1 MRKLI
6 DITSVLCGIAAII
19 SLIMG
24 IRVIT
29 GHGYFVG
36 LALFSMAKS
45 GTIFGFIGNLLG
57 IAVMT
62 LGFGIMGYCGLTSSH
77 SSSSRKSAFIWGL
90 VMSGICL
97 LSLFC
102 SIFARTF
109 SIGDVFFIALPLV
122 YTFGIF
128 KSA

>member
-6 DITSVLCGIAAII
+6 DVTSVLCGIVAVV

-24 IRVIT
+24 VRVLT

-36 LALFSMAKS
+36 LAIFSMARQ
-45 GTIFGFIGNLLG
+45 GTMMGYIGNILG
-57 IAVMT
+57 IAVT
-62 LGFGIMGYCGLTSSH
+62 CGGFGAMGIYGLTSYR
-77 SSSSRKSAFIWGL
+77 SSSSRKNAFIWGL
-90 VMSGICL
+90 IMSAICL
-97 LSLFC
+97 LSLVC

-109 SIGDVFFIALPLV
+109 NFGDIVILALPLL

>member
-6 DITSVLCGIAAII
+6 DITSVLCGLVALV

-24 IRVIT
+24 VRVLT
-29 GHGYFVG
+29 GHGYFMG
-36 LALFSMAKS
+36 LAIFSMVRR
-45 GTIFGFIGNLLG
+45 GTMMGYLGNIIGV
-57 IAVMT
+57 AVT
-62 LGFGIMGYCGLTSSH
+62 CGGFGAMGFYGLTSYR
-77 SSSSRKSAFIWGL
+77 SSSSRKNAFIWGL
-90 VMSGICL
+90 IMSAICL
-97 LSLFC
+97 VSFAC

-109 SIGDVFFIALPLV
+109 NFGDLVLLALPLL

>member
-6 DITSVLCGIAAII
+6 DITSLLCGLVAIA

-24 IRVIT
+24 VRVLT
-29 GHGYFVG
+29 GHGYFMG
-36 LALFSMAKS
+36 LAIFSMVRR
-45 GTIFGFIGNLLG
+45 GTVMGYLGNIIG
-57 IAVMT
+57 IAVT
-62 LGFGIMGYCGLTSSH
+62 CGGFGAMSFYGLTSNR
-77 SSSSRKSAFIWGL
+77 SSSRKNAFIWGL
-90 VMSGICL
+90 IMSAICL
-97 LSLFC
+97 VSFAC

-109 SIGDVFFIALPLV
+109 NFGDVVLLALPLL

>member
-6 DITSVLCGIAAII
+6 DITSVFCGIVA
-19 SLIMG
+19 LITLILG

-36 LALFSMAKS
+36 LALFSMARQ
-45 GTIFGFIGNLLG
+45 GTMFGFIGNILG
-57 IAVMT
+57 IAVT
-62 LGFGIMGYCGLTSSH
+62 CLGFGAMAFYGITSNR
-77 SSSSRKSAFIWGL
+77 SSSRKNAFIWGL
-90 VMSGICL
+90 VMSAICL
-97 LSLFC
+97 LSFFC

-109 SIGDVFFIALPLV
+109 NIGDIFFLVLPLL